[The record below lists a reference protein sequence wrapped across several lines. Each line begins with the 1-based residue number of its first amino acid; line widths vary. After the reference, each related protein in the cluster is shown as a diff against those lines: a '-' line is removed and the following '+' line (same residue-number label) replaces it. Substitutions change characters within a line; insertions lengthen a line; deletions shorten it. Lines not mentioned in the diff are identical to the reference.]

1 MELIA
6 NFQWISLTGI
16 RTGKE
21 SERCMS
27 KLETSTLNNA
37 HAAEPQGGC
46 DCLANNQDFREFTA
60 GNKFLCCTKRTVAG
74 NLEYYTDGITSF
86 VDNSESFLTTRFT
99 TWMLFH
105 IHEIILKV
113 QKVKL
118 ITERNP

>member
-1 MELIA
+1 MVKVWLAGMALLQAASMELIA

-74 NLEYYTDGITSF
+74 NLEYYTDGINSF
-86 VDNSESFLTTRFT
+86 VDNNESF
-99 TWMLFH
+99 
-105 IHEIILKV
+105 
-113 QKVKL
+113 
-118 ITERNP
+118 

>member
-1 MELIA
+1 MVKVWLAGMALLQAASMELIA

-46 DCLANNQDFREFTA
+46 DCLANNQDFREFIA
-60 GNKFLCCTKRTVAG
+60 GNKFLCCKKELLRATLSTIQMVSLASW
-74 NLEYYTDGITSF
+74 IIAS
-86 VDNSESFLTTRFT
+86 RF
-99 TWMLFH
+99 
-105 IHEIILKV
+105 
-113 QKVKL
+113 
-118 ITERNP
+118 